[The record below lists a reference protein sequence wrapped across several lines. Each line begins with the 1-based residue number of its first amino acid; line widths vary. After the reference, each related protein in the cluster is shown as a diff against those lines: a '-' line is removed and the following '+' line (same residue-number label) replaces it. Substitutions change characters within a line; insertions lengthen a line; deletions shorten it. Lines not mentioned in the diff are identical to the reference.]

1 MEDHR
6 LHEAF
11 MGLVRLVS
19 AWHFDTPEG
28 GGPGLSLSQAAALHA
43 LDTEPPLSQQE
54 LAARLRLEKSS
65 VSRLVGDLERRG
77 LLERRRD
84 EDNRRLNQLRLTD
97 AGRAAHKGL
106 SSVFHGHF
114 ERWSAALAPDERE
127 ALVRGLSALLR
138 VAREDH

>member
-6 LHEAF
+6 LHEVF

-19 AWHFDTPEG
+19 AWHFDTPG
-28 GGPGLSLSQAAALHA
+28 GLSLSQAAALHT

-54 LAARLRLEKSS
+54 LADRLGLEKSS

-84 EDNRRLNQLRLTD
+84 ADNRRLNQLRLTD
-97 AGRAAHKGL
+97 AGRAAHHGL
-106 SSVFHGHF
+106 AGSFHGQF
-114 ERWSAALAPDERE
+114 EQWSAGLTAEERD

-138 VAREDH
+138 VARDDH